1 MLTPSSRRRKIGND
15 PNNTTWANDTEA
27 YGHRMLM
34 SQGWTPGGF
43 LGVTDAA
50 HAAHYTAANSSHI
63 RVLLKE
69 DTLGLG
75 AQRGKAEGQNFGLI
89 GFNDLL
95 GRLNGKDE
103 AVIQQEQQKRIEIGN
118 KLYAHQRWGGTRFVS
133 GGFLVGEKIERQ
145 IPAEHGVVEINMGHV
160 EDGTNVR
167 ETEEKDV
174 NVVNNVVEHAKQKA
188 KKQKE
193 KQEKEASKHKKTDR
207 KASKKHKSDKE
218 SGSDSNVEQHGEEV
232 GGSESRKET
241 KEERQQR
248 RAERRARKE
257 EKRLKKAQKSG
268 GTIEAE
274 GIQDTISSQVT
285 SGVSTP
291 ATGVS
296 TPLNNNRVNVRQRYI
311 KQKRMAMMDPQ
322 ALREVCSS

>member
-1 MLTPSSRRRKIGND
+1 
-15 PNNTTWANDTEA
+15 
-27 YGHRMLM
+27 MLM

-43 LGVTDAA
+43 LGATDAA
-50 HAAHYTAANSSHI
+50 HASHYTAANSSHI

-118 KLYAHQRWGGTRFVS
+118 KLYAQQRWGGTKFVS
-133 GGFLVGEKIERQ
+133 GGFLVGDRIETLSPKSQ
-145 IPAEHGVVEINMGHV
+145 EVVEVKTGHV
-160 EDGTNVR
+160 EDGTNLK

-174 NVVNNVVEHAKQKA
+174 RVVDELVKDAN
-188 KKQKE
+188 KKSKKRKE
-193 KQEKEASKHKKTDR
+193 REEKEATKSKKLEKESRKSR
-207 KASKKHKSDKE
+207 KADQ
-218 SGSDSNVEQHGEEV
+218 DSNDSTSSSSDVKQYNEDT
-232 GGSESRKET
+232 GSTDTHKET
-241 KEERQQR
+241 KEERRQR
-248 RAERRARKE
+248 KAARKARKE
-257 EKRLKKAQKSG
+257 EKRLKKAQKAG
-268 GTIEAE
+268 GATSAE
-274 GIQDTISSQVT
+274 VPQTTASSEIT

-291 ATGVS
+291 VTGAS
-296 TPLNNNRVNVRQRYI
+296 TPLGGSRINVRQRYI

-322 ALREVCSS
+322 ALREVC